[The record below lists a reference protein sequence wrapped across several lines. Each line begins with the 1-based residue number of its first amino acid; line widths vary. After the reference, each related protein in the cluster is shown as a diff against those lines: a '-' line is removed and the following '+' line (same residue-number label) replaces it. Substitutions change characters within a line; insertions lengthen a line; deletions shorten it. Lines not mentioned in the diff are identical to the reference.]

1 MSPLEEYE
9 LPRGGPGPD
18 ERSPAARQAL
28 LVLDE
33 LLAERR
39 EQLVHDAWTLRSL
52 FCSSRGPWRRSGFAT
67 RVLVRAASA
76 EMDRLGT
83 LHGDPLDEAF
93 WLLAEQQRYLNYDVV
108 DDRVVRTLFRER
120 DRLRPSQQRAA
131 VRLLQ
136 QRSHNLLHEG
146 GSPASNLLLIAAL
159 AGGMAAAEGSE
170 SLRCTVATRFPS
182 GLPYVPTD
190 EAGVLLLP
198 LEARRR
204 LDERALALDLSY
216 RTGLLH

>member
-9 LPRGGPGPD
+9 LPRGGPGP
-18 ERSPAARQAL
+18 EARSPAARKAL
-28 LVLDE
+28 SVLDE
-33 LLAERR
+33 LLDGRR

-76 EMDRLGT
+76 EMERMGT

-93 WLLAEQQRYLNYDVV
+93 WLLAEQQRFLNHDVV

-136 QRSHNLLHEG
+136 LRGHNLAHAG
-146 GSPASNLLLIAAL
+146 GSPASNLLLLAAL

-170 SLRCTVATRFPS
+170 SLRGAVATRFPS
-182 GLPYVPTD
+182 GLPFVPRD
-190 EAGVLLLP
+190 EATCLLLP
-198 LEARRR
+198 QDARRK

>member
-1 MSPLEEYE
+1 VLE
-9 LPRGGPGPD
+9 
-18 ERSPAARQAL
+18 
-28 LVLDE
+28 E
-33 LLAERR
+33 LLADRR
-39 EQLVHDAWTLRSL
+39 EQLVHDAWTLRAL
-52 FCSSRGPWRRSGFAT
+52 FSTPGGPWRRAGFAT

-93 WLLAEQQRYLNYDVV
+93 WLLAEQHLYLNHDVV
-108 DDRVVRTLFRER
+108 DERVVRTLWRER

-136 QRSHNLLHEG
+136 IRGRNLAHPE

-170 SLRCTVATRFPS
+170 SLRSAIASRFPA
-182 GLPYVPTD
+182 GLPWVPRD
-190 EAGVLLLP
+190 EADCLLLRQ
-198 LEARRR
+198 EDRRR

-216 RTGLLH
+216 RSGLR